1 MGMDFVRAYLNS
13 KSPMK
18 ISQICLILIG
28 LIGLSLNGYTR
39 TISINDISVI
49 IADDGVCTLPEAI
62 ASANDNVS
70 SGVTTGE
77 CEAGDAGEDSIVFD
91 LAPGEDE
98 INTLG
103 IVLPTVMEPLNII
116 GPGAD
121 LLTLYPQQLGYV
133 FTLRADFSLSGLRIF
148 KAEGFRGTAIYQF
161 DGHDLTL
168 TDCIIENNTATDS
181 VGAVRVSA
189 TDSTN
194 QLYINNCQFI
204 DNDASG
210 HSGAISISAVD
221 GKSLVATI
229 ENSLFSGN
237 ESRTDDGGALW
248 VTTTSLGHVDI
259 VIKNSR
265 FESNSSNQNG
275 GGFYFEGP
283 GVTGR
288 IENSV
293 FYNNQSGVGGA
304 GGMWFKTGAF
314 ESINNSFIGNVAQ
327 KYAGGVYVWAHDD
340 NLDGIHF
347 INNTIT
353 DNTIATSLST
363 AGGGGLYS
371 RNVKTTISNTV
382 IANNSTLTTGP
393 NCSGGVTSMGYNF
406 IENDQDCAILSQA
419 SDSIG
424 DELNPIDPQLSSL
437 IDEGNHKLYQQ
448 PVTGSP
454 LIDAGN
460 PAGCDMDASQAI
472 NYDQIGRFRHQDG
485 SQSGDNRCDI
495 GAIEIS
501 NNDVIF
507 KSIFE

>member
-1 MGMDFVRAYLNS
+1 
-13 KSPMK
+13 MK

-62 ASANDNVS
+62 AAANDNVS
-70 SGVTTGE
+70 SGLTTGE
-77 CEAGDAGEDSIVFD
+77 CEAGDVGEDTIDFD
-91 LAPGEDE
+91 LTPGEDE

-121 LLTLYPQQLGYV
+121 LLTLYPQQLGYL
-133 FTLRADFSLSGLRIF
+133 FTLRADFSLSGLRLY
-148 KAEGFRGTAIYQF
+148 KAEGYRATAINQLEA
-161 DGHDLTL
+161 HDLTL
-168 TDCIIENNTATDS
+168 TDCVIENNTATDS
-181 VGAVRVSA
+181 IGAVKVLA
-189 TDSTN
+189 ADSTN
-194 QLYINNCQFI
+194 HLYINNCQFI
-204 DNDASG
+204 DNDTSG
-210 HSGAISISAVD
+210 YAGAINISARD
-221 GKSLVATI
+221 NKSLVATI
-229 ENSLFSGN
+229 ENSLFLGN
-237 ESRTDDGGALW
+237 ESITENGGAL
-248 VTTTSLGHVDI
+248 VASTTSLGQIDI

-265 FESNSSNQNG
+265 FESNSSDQNG
-275 GGFYFEGP
+275 GGFYFEGI

-293 FYNNQSGVGGA
+293 FYNNQSGLGGA

-353 DNTIATSLST
+353 DNVIATSLST

-393 NCSGGVTSMGYNF
+393 NCSGGVTSKGYNF

-448 PVTGSP
+448 PITGSP
-454 LIDAGN
+454 LTDAGN
-460 PAGCDMDASQAI
+460 PGGCDIDANQAI

-485 SQSGDNRCDI
+485 SQSGNNHCDI